1 MPLYPREDLMHTAG
15 VPQIVANSRNGLD
28 VDKYDYLQRDSLYC
42 NTKISVD
49 IKRIF
54 SFVKV
59 LCPYTSAL
67 ICRNFL
73 YNVSIAMPHAFS
85 PKLTMCF
92 AAPFTCVYLFWA
104 QVLQASSCRAGAK

>member
-1 MPLYPREDLMHTAG
+1 M
-15 VPQIVANSRNGLD
+15 ANNRNGLD

-59 LCPYTSAL
+59 THPYQGSKFFTK
-67 ICRNFL
+67 
-73 YNVSIAMPHAFS
+73 SIAVDPCD
-85 PKLTMCF
+85 LC
-92 AAPFTCVYLFWA
+92 L
-104 QVLQASSCRAGAK
+104 VLL